1 MLVVYASRTGNV
13 ERFVDKLGVKGIKIY
28 DNLIVEEPFV
38 LATYTTGFGEVP
50 KTVLNFLIRNNKYLV
65 GVMASGNKNWGNNF
79 AKSAD
84 IISSMYNVPIVGK
97 FELSGFHDE
106 VENIRKG
113 LNKLAAHIVK

>member
-13 ERFVDKLGVKGIKIY
+13 ESFVNKLGVKKIKIH

-84 IISSMYNVPIVGK
+84 IISSMYNVPIIGK

-113 LNKLAAHIVK
+113 LSKLAAHIVK